1 MKRNDKKISILIKLI
16 YSLLFPYNLNPETG
30 EHKQI
35 ERKEQVSSFFNFFTN
50 LKTPSE
56 EEIKKLSFEV
66 ERELGA
72 HLDTEYELG
81 VEFTEEIIPYASQF
95 FAGVTYDA
103 DEYHEYAMEQMEN
116 KF

>member
-1 MKRNDKKISILIKLI
+1 MNKSYKIC
-16 YSLLFPYNLNPETG
+16 YLFTYKIHQETG
-30 EHKQI
+30 EHKKI
-35 ERKEQVSSFFNFFTN
+35 ERKELVSSFFNFFTN
-50 LKTPSE
+50 LNTPSE
-56 EEIKKLSFEV
+56 EEIKKVSFEV

-81 VEFTEEIIPYASQF
+81 VEFTEEIIPYASQL
-95 FAGVTYDA
+95 FAGVSYDA